1 MPRRRWT
8 AAAGLAVAGAVALSA
23 CGGDGQAAG
32 PATAAGGASAPG
44 VAADAPSPLPA
55 VNVVDVTSGETV
67 ALDSLLPADKP
78 TLVWMWAP
86 H

>member
-1 MPRRRWT
+1 MPRRRRT
-8 AAAGLAVAGAVALSA
+8 AAAGIALAGALALSA
-23 CGGDGQAAG
+23 CGGGGDSSAG
-32 PATAAGGASAPG
+32 PATARDSSGTDAAAEGA
-44 VAADAPSPLPA
+44 SPLPA
-55 VNVVDVTSGETV
+55 VNVVDVISGETV